1 MATLKS
7 RAGAAKLG
15 APLMILSF
23 LMVAGFI
30 FWLSVTAEPTEVVVV
45 APDEEL
51 ENVVAF
57 EAFSADP
64 AGFVGKSVSLED
76 IHIVALF
83 GNHAF
88 WTNLT
93 DEQGNGY
100 LLHLSDSLLADST
113 VSVAEGMTVTVTGAV
128 VETTDSVLDAWDA
141 SGAFTNP
148 VDRLVAE
155 STYYLNFIEVTLI
168 EMPETSEPGDGD
180 DSGSDEGNGP

>member
-30 FWLSVTAEPTEVVVV
+30 FWLSVTAEPTEIEVVE
-45 APDEEL
+45 PDDVL
-51 ENVVAF
+51 ENMVTI
-57 EAFSADP
+57 EAFSAGP
-64 AGFVGKSVSLED
+64 AGFVGELVSLED
-76 IHIVALF
+76 IHVVALF
-83 GNHAF
+83 GNHGF

-100 LLHLSDSLLADST
+100 LFHLSDSLIADST
-113 VSVAEGMTVTVTGAV
+113 VSVAAGMTVSVTGAV

-141 SGAFTNP
+141 AGAFSNP

-155 STYYLNFIEVTLI
+155 STYYLNFIEVSLI
-168 EMPETSEPGDGD
+168 EMPETSEPGEGD